1 MLTAEVIY
9 FTASLLFQ
17 DRTLVKNESAFDAF
31 HAKQYTLTLIGGVK
45 VNCRYKAFH
54 SNSS

>member
-17 DRTLVKNESAFDAF
+17 DRTLVKSESAFDAF

-45 VNCRYKAFH
+45 GQL
-54 SNSS
+54 SL